1 MVEVD
6 DSAPLHEGVLV
17 GKRFRLERL
26 LGRGAVGSVWLAT
39 HVALSSPVAIKF
51 LDRTKVL
58 DPDEMDIRLDR
69 FRFEAQIS
77 ARLAGRTNHTVAVHD
92 AGIHRDIPYL
102 VMEYAPG
109 RTLDDVVGEKGPV
122 DPSVLIDVLEQ
133 VAEALDSAHAL
144 GIIHR
149 DVKLANILA
158 VEREDR
164 KTMYKLA
171 DFGVAR
177 MSGHKELDLL
187 GPRKTAEGLIVGTP
201 AYMSPEQI
209 GGLES
214 YGPSVDLWALGV
226 VLYEALTGN
235 LPFNSVSL
243 TELAMEISGR
253 PHKPPSS
260 VRPELGSAMDAFFDR
275 ALAKRPGDRFT
286 TAADMS
292 AAFAATLEQPSGEH
306 AIAHEAPVATK
317 KRRFGWAHA
326 AIAAGV
332 IGCLVLGIT
341 LLSKPPKTEPSA
353 SNSAPAPAVAP
364 PSATVAEKTAAPVES
379 TSPVAS
385 APASAAPSSKPR
397 VATTAPT
404 APSSPPASTPAT
416 VTYTPPTQPRP
427 TGSFD
432 PSSVQ

>member
-77 ARLAGRTNHTVAVHD
+77 ARLAGRTNHSVAVHD

-109 RTLDDVVGEKGPV
+109 RTLDDVVSEKGPL
-122 DPSVLIDVLEQ
+122 DPASLIDVLDH
-133 VAEALDSAHAL
+133 VAEALDSAHTL

-214 YGPSVDLWALGV
+214 YGPSVDLWPLGV

-253 PHKPPSS
+253 PHKPPSLT
-260 VRPELGSAMDAFFDR
+260 RPDLGTSLDPFFER

-292 AAFAATLEQPSGEH
+292 AAFAASLEGASGEH
-306 AIAHEAPVATK
+306 ALAHEAPVAPK
-317 KRRFGWAHA
+317 KRRLGWAHFA
-326 AIAAGV
+326 VGAGV
-332 IGCLVLGIT
+332 IGCVALGVT
-341 LLSKPPKTEPSA
+341 LLGRAPKPDPLPSTAAAAAAPPPSA
-353 SNSAPAPAVAP
+353 SPATTQAPSIAVVTPSPSAEVSATP
-364 PSATVAEKTAAPVES
+364 PSS
-379 TSPVAS
+379 G
-385 APASAAPSSKPR
+385 KPR
-397 VATTAPT
+397 VSGPPTPSTTTQVPT
-404 APSSPPASTPAT
+404 
-416 VTYTPPTQPRP
+416 TYTPPVTTRP

>member
-6 DSAPLHEGVLV
+6 DSAPLYEGVLV

-109 RTLDDVVGEKGPV
+109 RTLDDIVSERGPLE
-122 DPSVLIDVLEQ
+122 PAPLIDVLDH
-133 VAEALDSAHAL
+133 VAEALDSAHTL

-253 PHKPPSS
+253 PHKPPS
-260 VRPELGSAMDAFFDR
+260 VARPELGTGLDAFFDR
-275 ALAKRPGDRFT
+275 ALAKRPGDRYT
-286 TAADMS
+286 TAADM
-292 AAFAATLEQPSGEH
+292 AGAFAASLEGASGEH
-306 AIAHEAPVATK
+306 ALAHEAPVAPK
-317 KRRFGWAHA
+317 KRKLGWAHV
-326 AIAAGV
+326 AIGAGV
-332 IGCLVLGIT
+332 IGCVVLGVT
-341 LLSKPPKTEPSA
+341 LLGKTPKPDPTPGTSVAAVQPPSSATSSA
-353 SNSAPAPAVAP
+353 SAQTPTAPVMSAAVAP
-364 PSATVAEKTAAPVES
+364 SSTPSATPSSSGRPHVTTPTASSSAVPQVPVANTAPVF
-379 TSPVAS
+379 V
-385 APASAAPSSKPR
+385 R
-397 VATTAPT
+397 
-404 APSSPPASTPAT
+404 PP
-416 VTYTPPTQPRP
+416 
-427 TGSFD
+427 GSFD

>member
-39 HVALSSPVAIKF
+39 HIALSSSVAIKF

-109 RTLDDVVGEKGPV
+109 RTLDDVVGEQGPV
-122 DPSVLIDVLEQ
+122 EPALLIDVLEQ
-133 VAEALDSAHAL
+133 IAEALDSAHAL

-164 KTMYKLA
+164 KTTYKLA

-187 GPRKTAEGLIVGTP
+187 GPRKTADGLIVGTP

-226 VLYEALTGN
+226 VLYEALTGQ

-253 PHKPPSS
+253 PHKPPSL
-260 VRPELGSAMDAFFDR
+260 VRPDLGTSLDAFFER
-275 ALAKRPGDRFT
+275 ALAKRPGDRYS
-286 TAADMS
+286 TAAEMC
-292 AAFAATLEQPSGEH
+292 AAFAASLEAQSGEH
-306 AIAHEAPVATK
+306 SLAHETPVTPK
-317 KRRFGWAHA
+317 KRRLGWAHF
-326 AIAAGV
+326 AIGAGV
-332 IGCLVLGIT
+332 MGCVAAGIT
-341 LLSKPPKTEPSA
+341 LLGTPPKTTSAAGSAVPAAPSVDTAVVALPSVTAPPAVSAEPSVVP
-353 SNSAPAPAVAP
+353 SVAP
-364 PSATVAEKTAAPVES
+364 SSSFKPRVQP
-379 TSPVAS
+379 PIVAS
-385 APASAAPSSKPR
+385 ATSAPVR
-397 VATTAPT
+397 
-404 APSSPPASTPAT
+404 
-416 VTYTPPTQPRP
+416 TPPTHARP
-427 TGSFD
+427 QGSFD